1 MTSSNL
7 SLRSSDDSAFCSNC
21 LLTGS
26 KKAKQQLDDEADLP
40 LLPVCVKPTTQEFY
54 EQHNS
59 EVSISYLFDS
69 VL

>member
-1 MTSSNL
+1 MTFHLASSGDGGICYL
-7 SLRSSDDSAFCSNC
+7 NC

-26 KKAKQQLDDEADLP
+26 KKPKPWLDDDEADLP

-59 EVSISYLFDS
+59 EVSISHLFDS
-69 VL
+69 AL